1 MMPNSPH
8 FPVLL
13 NEVITALAPKDGGR
27 YVDGTFGNGG
37 YTRAILD
44 AADCAVLAVD
54 QDPDAIKT
62 AEKMAQEYNGDRFH
76 VKHGRFADML
86 SHATSIGWEAVDGI
100 ALDVGVSSMQLD
112 QAERGFSF
120 RHEGPLD
127 MRMAQEGPSAAD
139 LVNEGDE
146 GLIAD
151 VLYRYGEERQSRRI
165 ARAIIRERETAPIE
179 TTHKLAAIIAEA
191 LGPKAV
197 AKMKIDPATRSFQAI
212 RIYVNDEA
220 GQLAQALLGAEKLLK
235 PGGVLAVVSFHSL
248 EDRMVKRFL
257 TACAKPN
264 AGQSRHLPMNAAVA
278 PSFDVPRGQ
287 PVLPGD
293 EELKINPRSRSAKLR
308 YGVRLDAPM
317 LEPRDAMMNLLPDL
331 GSATTGVRPSDRP
344 GDRKRGMQ

>member
-1 MMPNSPH
+1 MIPNGPH

-37 YTRAILD
+37 YTKAILQV
-44 AADCAVLAVD
+44 ADCAVLAID

-62 AEKMAQEYNGDRFH
+62 AEKLAETYGDNRFH
-76 VKHGRFADML
+76 VKHGRFADMQ
-86 SHATSIGWEAVDGI
+86 SHAAAIGWDSVDGI

-120 RHEGPLD
+120 RHQGPLD
-127 MRMAQEGPSAAD
+127 MRMSQQGPSAAD
-139 LVNEGDE
+139 LVNDGDE

-165 ARAIIRERETAPIE
+165 ARAIVRERAAGPIE
-179 TTHKLAAIIAEA
+179 TTQKLASIIADA

-220 GQLAQALLGAEKLLK
+220 GQLAEALLGAEKLLK

-264 AGQSRHLPMNAAVA
+264 AGQSRHLPMSASVA
-278 PSFDVPRGQ
+278 PSFDLSRGQ
-287 PVLPGD
+287 PVLPSD
-293 EELKINPRSRSAKLR
+293 EELNVNPRSRSAKLR
-308 YGVRLDAPM
+308 FGVRTDAAA
-317 LEPRDAMMNLLPDL
+317 LEPRDAMMNLLPDF
-331 GSATTGVRPSDRP
+331 GGARAAVRQ
-344 GDRKRGMQ
+344 RGMQ